1 MTKPDG
7 SRPGLVLGVD
17 AGGTFT
23 DFVAYG
29 GHGFQVHKVLST
41 PEAPERAI
49 LAGIEALGLSEAGF
63 CIIHGTTVATNA
75 VLEGKGARTCLVTNR
90 GFRDLLTIGRQARR
104 NLYDLCPSPRAPPVP
119 RELCLET
126 GGRIGADGGLLDPV
140 TEDDLAALAAA
151 VRALGAE
158 AVAIDCLFSYL
169 DPGQERAIE
178 AALPAGVFV
187 SRSSEVLPERREYER
202 GIATWLNA
210 YTGPKI
216 HGYLERLAGA
226 LPATRIAVLQSAGE
240 TLSAASASRRA
251 VHLLLSGPAGGVM
264 GARAVARAAGH
275 ERFLTLDM
283 GGTSTDVALVDGEVV
298 LTAEGRL
305 GPYPVAV
312 PMVDIHSIGA
322 GGGSIAYAD
331 PGGLLR
337 VGPASSGADP
347 GPACYGRGASE
358 PTVTDAN
365 LVLGRLP
372 ADSKLAGSVT
382 LDVAA
387 ARTAVGRLA
396 ARLGMPVIENVALGI
411 VAIANEHMANALRV
425 ISLHRGLDPRRF
437 PLFCFGGAGGL
448 HVCDLARALGI
459 PEALVPRDAGVLSA
473 LGMLAAPSGRQLSRT
488 LSGVLTPARRREIG
502 VALRTLA
509 EEGLAAM
516 AGEGMGLP
524 NKSYP
529 HAYPSLDLCYRGQAH
544 TLNILWQGSVG
555 RALDAFHQA
564 HERRYG
570 HRLGTPVELVN
581 LRVALRGP
589 AARLRFARPPSG
601 RPASPTRRITV
612 YGVAAPVPV
621 FEHGALTAGQGLSG
635 PAIIAD
641 PASTTYL
648 ARGWQATVDDHG
660 HLRLRDSA
668 GVC

>member
-1 MTKPDG
+1 MTKAVRT
-7 SRPGLVLGVD
+7 RPGKRAFVLGVD

-23 DFVAYG
+23 DFVAHD
-29 GHGFQVHKVLST
+29 GHGFRVHKVLST

-63 CIIHGTTVATNA
+63 GIVHGTTVATNA

-104 NLYDLCPSPRAPPVP
+104 ELYDLCPSPCAPPVP
-119 RELCLET
+119 RELCLEA
-126 GGRIGADGGLLDPV
+126 GGRIGADGGVLDPV
-140 TEDDLAALAAA
+140 TEEDLAALAAA
-151 VRALGAE
+151 VLELGAE

-169 DPGQERAIE
+169 DASQERAIE

-226 LPATRIAVLQSAGE
+226 LPATRIAVMQSAGE
-240 TLSAASASRRA
+240 TLSAAAASRRA
-251 VHLLLSGPAGGVM
+251 VHLVLSGPAGGVM
-264 GARAVARAAGH
+264 GARAVARGAGH

-298 LTAEGRL
+298 LTSEGRL

-331 PGGLLR
+331 AGGLLR
-337 VGPASSGADP
+337 VGPASAGADP
-347 GPACYGRGASE
+347 GPACYGRGGGE

-387 ARTAVGRLA
+387 ARAAVGRLA
-396 ARLGMPVIENVALGI
+396 ARLGMPVIEEVALGI

-459 PEALVPRDAGVLSA
+459 RETLVPRDAGVLSA

-524 NKSYP
+524 RI

-544 TLNILWQGSVG
+544 TLNMFWQGSVG

-589 AARLRFARPPSG
+589 AARLRLARPPSG
-601 RPASPTRRITV
+601 RPAESTRWITV

-621 FEHGALTAGQGLSG
+621 FERGALTAGQGLPA
-635 PAIIAD
+635 PAIIRD
-641 PASTTYL
+641 PGSTTYL
-648 ARGWQATVDDHG
+648 ARGWQATVDEHG

-668 GVC
+668 GGC

>member
-1 MTKPDG
+1 MAYDG
-7 SRPGLVLGVD
+7 R
-17 AGGTFT
+17 
-23 DFVAYG
+23 
-29 GHGFQVHKVLST
+29 GFRVHKVLST

-63 CIIHGTTVATNA
+63 CIVHGTTVATNA

-104 NLYDLCPSPRAPPVP
+104 DLYDLCPSPCAPPVP
-119 RELCLET
+119 RELCLEA
-126 GGRIGADGGLLDPV
+126 GGRIGADGDVLDPV
-140 TEDDLAALAAA
+140 TEEDLAALAAA
-151 VRALGAE
+151 VRELGAE

-169 DPGQERAIE
+169 DPSQERAIE

-226 LPATRIAVLQSAGE
+226 LPATHIAVMQSAGE
-240 TLSAASASRRA
+240 TLSAAAASRRA

-264 GARAVARAAGH
+264 GARAVARDAGH

-298 LTAEGRL
+298 LTSEGRL

-331 PGGLLR
+331 AGGLLR
-337 VGPASSGADP
+337 VGPASAGADP
-347 GPACYGRGASE
+347 GPACYGRGGGE

-387 ARTAVGRLA
+387 ARATVGRLA
-396 ARLGMPVIENVALGI
+396 ARLGMPVIEDVALGI

-448 HVCDLARALGI
+448 HVCDLARVLGI
-459 PEALVPRDAGVLSA
+459 RETLVPRDAGVLSA

-488 LSGVLTPARRREIG
+488 LSGVLNPARRREIG

-516 AGEGMGLP
+516 AGEGMGLLRI
-524 NKSYP
+524 

-544 TLNILWQGSVG
+544 TLNMIWQGSVG

-589 AARLRFARPPSG
+589 AARLRLARPPSG
-601 RPASPTRRITV
+601 RPADPTRWITV
-612 YGVAAPVPV
+612 HGVAAPVPV
-621 FEHGALTAGQGLSG
+621 FERGALTAGHGLPA
-635 PAIIAD
+635 PAIIRD
-641 PASTTYL
+641 PGSTTYL
-648 ARGWQATVDDHG
+648 ARGWHATVDEHG
-660 HLRLRDSA
+660 HLRLRDLA